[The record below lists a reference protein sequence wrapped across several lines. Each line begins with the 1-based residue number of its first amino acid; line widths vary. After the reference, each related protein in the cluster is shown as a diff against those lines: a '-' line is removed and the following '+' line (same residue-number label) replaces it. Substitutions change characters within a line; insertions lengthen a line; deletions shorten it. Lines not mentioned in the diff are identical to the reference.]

1 MTVAVLTP
9 WPTAAAPR
17 PTGDSVASMAT
28 GGMEPLEDVV
38 TMAEPTVGAGYAR
51 GLLEFAAS
59 KGASRAAL
67 FDRSGIQ
74 PATLQDQDAR
84 IPFRKYV
91 ALMQAAK
98 ALTGDSALA
107 LHYGEVVD
115 IAEVSII
122 GLIGQAS
129 ETMTEAFAQ
138 LNRYVRLIVET
149 DNEGAGD
156 RFRIVV
162 DRGGLWMLDNRKNPG
177 DFPELTESAFAQL
190 VCGPRRFDET
200 PFVKAVHVTHAAPP
214 HITEYERIFRAP
226 VVFGSDRNGF
236 LIDQTWASHRVA
248 RLPRYA
254 FGVLTEHADELLKSL
269 EGSKSVRGRVESL
282 LMPILHTGNASMDV
296 VAAKLGVSRQTLFR
310 KLKTEG
316 VTFERVL
323 NELRHRMAADY
334 LGARK
339 VSVNETAYLVGFSE
353 PAAFSRAFKRWTGSS
368 PRAMRAAGA
377 GRET

>member
-17 PTGDSVASMAT
+17 PTGDSVASMAA

-38 TMAEPTVGAGYAR
+38 AMAEPTVGAGYAR

-107 LHYGEVVD
+107 LHYGEAVD

-162 DRGGLWMLDNRKNPG
+162 
-177 DFPELTESAFAQL
+177 
-190 VCGPRRFDET
+190 
-200 PFVKAVHVTHAAPP
+200 
-214 HITEYERIFRAP
+214 
-226 VVFGSDRNGF
+226 
-236 LIDQTWASHRVA
+236 
-248 RLPRYA
+248 
-254 FGVLTEHADELLKSL
+254 
-269 EGSKSVRGRVESL
+269 
-282 LMPILHTGNASMDV
+282 
-296 VAAKLGVSRQTLFR
+296 
-310 KLKTEG
+310 
-316 VTFERVL
+316 
-323 NELRHRMAADY
+323 
-334 LGARK
+334 
-339 VSVNETAYLVGFSE
+339 
-353 PAAFSRAFKRWTGSS
+353 
-368 PRAMRAAGA
+368 AGA
-377 GRET
+377 GSGCSTTARTPATSPSSPNPPSPSWSAGRAGSTRRRS